1 MPPKRN
7 RTKKTSA
14 GSSGGEDVFI
24 SPSGDMQKIDRLE
37 LELKR
42 FREDVVEMLAEKDA
56 EIKLLKEEIVFLRKG
71 VSAVEERCDEA
82 EAYER
87 RDTIIVSGPEMPIAR
102 DGENSAQVVC
112 DVIKNKIGVVVR
124 SSDISV
130 AHRHGRKTQ
139 SQREDRRGIMVKLC
153 RRETKHDLLRA
164 CKSVKPPNL
173 FINDSLTPIRNSIL
187 YGLRQAKKKHPSRI
201 SGCGSIDGRIFA
213 WVRPASRDSGNKD
226 FRIFI
231 NTKLKF
237 DMMCKDILNCESSDL
252 VDKWPG
258 C

>member
-1 MPPKRN
+1 
-7 RTKKTSA
+7 
-14 GSSGGEDVFI
+14 
-24 SPSGDMQKIDRLE
+24 MQKIDRLE

-56 EIKLLKEEIVFLRKG
+56 EIKFLKEEIVFLRKG

-102 DGENSAQVVC
+102 DGENSARVVC

-124 SSDISV
+124 SFDISV

-139 SQREDRRGIMVKLC
+139 SQREDRKVLWLNFADERQSTTYSELVS
-153 RRETKHDLLRA
+153 LL
-164 CKSVKPPNL
+164 KPPNL
-173 FINDSLTPIRNSIL
+173 LSMTVSLQYEIQYYTAFAKRRRTTLLGFLDAVSL
-187 YGLRQAKKKHPSRI
+187 MVEFLR
-201 SGCGSIDGRIFA
+201 GS
-213 WVRPASRDSGNKD
+213 NKD
-226 FRIFI
+226 SRIFI
-231 NTKLKF
+231 YTKLKF
-237 DMMCKDILNCESSDL
+237 DVMCKDILNCEFSDL
-252 VDKWPG
+252 VENWPG